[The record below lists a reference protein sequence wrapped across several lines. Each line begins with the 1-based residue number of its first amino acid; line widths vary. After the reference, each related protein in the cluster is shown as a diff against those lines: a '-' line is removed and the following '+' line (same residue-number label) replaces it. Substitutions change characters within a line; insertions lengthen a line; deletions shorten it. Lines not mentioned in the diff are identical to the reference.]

1 MTFKVN
7 NNMGVVFAI
16 DRQTGLPF
24 RCIMYCNGFDV
35 EKTKERVL
43 KGRQDYT
50 KVLSILNELN
60 YNYKAVGVNID
71 PKEWQQ
77 KRSLIIETAK
87 KIAEKLE
94 SEQKND

>member
-7 NNMGVVFAI
+7 NNMGVIFAI

-24 RCIMYCNGFDV
+24 RCIMYCNGFNV

-43 KGRQDYT
+43 KGRQDFT
-50 KVLSILNELN
+50 KVLSILNELK
-60 YNYKAVGVNID
+60 YNYKAVGINID
-71 PKEWQQ
+71 PNEWQQ
-77 KRSLIIETAK
+77 KRPVIIENAK

-94 SEQKND
+94 NEQ